1 MIVFGTRGRIVP
13 GPRKQGIVCASCGK
27 EEHATYGVLRYF
39 HVFWIPI
46 FPTAR
51 QPVLECVHCKKVLKG
66 NEVPERA
73 RKEIAEKV
81 FTRGR
86 ILPTFTGLAIFAVLV
101 AFAAAGSAE
110 RKKQEA
116 AYLAQPAV
124 GDVYVV
130 KLARFAQGLDPKF
143 PYGVLR
149 VSGVAGEN
157 VELQLGKFGYERASG
172 AERAIRAGKHGAS
185 DYFAPDPLTVRAQE
199 LVPLRDQGVIY
210 SVQRR

>member
-1 MIVFGTRGRIVP
+1 MIVFGTRGKVLP
-13 GPRKQGIVCASCGK
+13 GPRKQGIACAGCGK

-51 QPVLECVHCKKVLKG
+51 EPVLECAHCKKVLRGK
-66 NEVPERA
+66 EVPERV

-86 ILPTFTGLAIFAVLV
+86 MLPTFTGLVIFAVLV
-101 AFAAAGSAE
+101 AFASFEGAE

-130 KLARFAQGLDPKF
+130 KLARFASGYDPKF
-143 PYGVLR
+143 PWGVLR
-149 VSGVAGEN
+149 VAGVAGGI
-157 VELQLGKFGYERASG
+157 VELQLGKYGYERA
-172 AERAIRAGKHGAS
+172 AVADRAIRAGKHGAG
-185 DYFAPDPLTVRAQE
+185 DYFAPDKTTLPIQE
-199 LVPLRDQGVIY
+199 LEPLRSGGTIY
-210 SVQRR
+210 SVRR